1 MIQHNIESEKNLI
14 NLLGYS
20 ITESDNSNQFLI
32 MDENQKQVGYIKY
45 KRVNKKKNLPDVYG
59 YQMFIDSDKFFYKS
73 IRNLNSRNQRLFYDT
88 SFLYEFKLKRE
99 NNVFEDIII
108 DMGITPS
115 LILWSKEHG
124 FMDFKIENNQMYLNF
139 KSNLENFLIE
149 ETIIVELS
157 ECEKIYEYCLSYSSK
172 KDDSKDKKMINISF
186 KTLKNNQL
194 EIVEK
199 KWIKENLLKEKTSI
213 VDGTIKEAII
223 KHGIGIDSF
232 SYFRYLINKEIPFKE
247 EIIFKLLESSGLK
260 DTEFSLFI
268 PNLDENQKVFKK

>member
-1 MIQHNIESEKNLI
+1 MINHNIESEKNLI

-20 ITESDNSNQFLI
+20 IIESDNINQVLI
-32 MDENQKQVGYIKY
+32 IDENQNKVGYIKY

-73 IRNLNSRNQRLFYDT
+73 TRNLNNRNQRLFYDT
-88 SFLYEFKLKRE
+88 SFLYEFKLKKE
-99 NNVFEDIII
+99 NGILEDIVI
-108 DMGITPS
+108 DMGINPS

-149 ETIIVELS
+149 ETIIVKLLES
-157 ECEKIYEYCLSYSSK
+157 EKIYEYCLSYSSK
-172 KDDSKDKKMINISF
+172 NDDSKDKKMINISF

-199 KWIKENLLKEKTSI
+199 KFNKILKEKTSI

-223 KHGIGIDSF
+223 NHEIGIDSF

-268 PNLDENQKVFKK
+268 PDLNENQKVFKK